1 MEQMIEECAEIMERE
16 VPGTTKDAART
27 QMQAIF
33 PQLKR
38 WKKRAQA

>member
-1 MEQMIEECAEIMERE
+1 MEQMIEECAVIMERE
-16 VPGTTKDAART
+16 VPGMTKDAARA

-38 WKKRAQA
+38 WKKED